1 MNLTAKTGQRLLI
14 GLAVLGYALV
24 LFRTAWLSDDAYI
37 TLRTVDN
44 FNNGYGLRWNVAERV
59 QAYTHPLW
67 LFLLAGVY
75 FFTHEAF
82 YTTIFL
88 SLILSIATILIV
100 AFGLARSTPAAI
112 LGVLIL
118 TLSKA
123 FTDYS
128 TSGLE
133 NPLTHLIL
141 AAFLLIYFRW
151 ELNPKKLLWLSV
163 LAGLG
168 VLNRMDTLLL
178 FLPVLAYTLFKLRS
192 WRALALAF
200 LGFSP
205 FILWE
210 GFSLFYYGFLFP
222 NTAYAKLNIGVTR
235 PELIERG
242 LAYLA
247 NSFELDPLTLGVIA
261 GVGLILLL
269 LRHSLG
275 PNLLVALGAVLYLV
289 YLITIGGDFMSGR
302 FLTAPLLIPVILL
315 VRHHWPVQPTLIWA
329 ALAAVVL
336 GVGLTKPYAPPFSD
350 ITYGADTDNYVVDF
364 SADNGIVDE
373 RAFYYPGSGLLPVL
387 ADVAQ
392 PRDVSEL
399 KNRDPVQVYHVVG
412 HLGFA
417 AGPEIHL
424 IDTYALAD
432 PFLARLPVLRDT
444 QWRIGHFWRRLP
456 EGYEDTIRSGQNK
469 IRDENLALYYD
480 KLKTVISG
488 DLFDPQRLGE
498 IWRLNTG
505 QYDYLLDR
513 YPQPKSLPLT
523 LSEINDA
530 TSHDFINGH
539 NLADYSNFQLDFEQ
553 PRHAKQIAVQLRPNP
568 AHHINYEEESYQ
580 LIYYRGDTPVD
591 YQIAWL
597 FFLQALP
604 ESGVTSMLTVPE
616 HAVAQGYDRIQIFPA
631 QEDTL
636 QDTFIYNIAAV
647 HLVE

>member
-1 MNLTAKTGQRLLI
+1 MNLTSKIGQRPLI
-14 GLAVLGYALV
+14 SLVIIGYVIV

-44 FNNGYGLRWNVAERV
+44 FSNGYGLRWNVAERV

-67 LFLLAGVY
+67 LFLLSGVY
-75 FFTHEAF
+75 FFTQEAF

-88 SLILSIATILIV
+88 SIAISLAAVLLV
-100 AFGLARSTPAAI
+100 AFGLARSTPGAI

-123 FTDYS
+123 FTDYA

-141 AAFLLIYFRW
+141 AAFLLVYFGW
-151 ELNPKKLLWLSV
+151 ELSHKKLFWLSL
-163 LAGLG
+163 LAALG

-178 FLPVLAYTLFKLRS
+178 FFPVLAYTLFQLRS
-192 WRALALAF
+192 FKALSLTI
-200 LGFSP
+200 LGFTP

-235 PELIERG
+235 SELMERG
-242 LAYLA
+242 LAYLG
-247 NSFELDPLTLGVIA
+247 NSFQLDPLTLLVITGTGVM
-261 GVGLILLL
+261 LLV
-269 LRHSLG
+269 LRMREGQS
-275 PNLLVALGAVLYLV
+275 LLVALGGLLYLC

-302 FLTAPLLIPVILL
+302 FLTAPLLIAVILL
-315 VRHHWPVQPTLIWA
+315 VRQRWSIRPRLIWA
-329 ALAAVVL
+329 TLLVL
-336 GVGLTKPYAPPFSD
+336 VLFVGLTGPYAPPFSD
-350 ITYGADTDNYVVDF
+350 ITYGAEPEHYVVDF
-364 SADNGIVDE
+364 TEDNGIVDE
-373 RAFYYPGSGLLPVL
+373 RAFYYPGSGLLSAL
-387 ADVAQ
+387 SESAQ
-392 PRDVSEL
+392 PRDVTEL
-399 KNRDPVQVYHVVG
+399 ENPSAVIVYHVVG

-417 AGPEIHL
+417 AGPEVHL

-444 QWRIGHFWRRLP
+444 KWRIGHFWRRLP
-456 EGYEDTIRSGQNK
+456 EGYEETIRSGQNSLK
-469 IRDENLALYYD
+469 DKNLALYYD
-480 KLKTVISG
+480 KLKSVIAG
-488 DLFDPQRLGE
+488 DLFDSQRLVE

-505 QYDYLLDR
+505 HYDYLLDR
-513 YPQPKSLPLT
+513 YPRPNALPLT
-523 LSEINDA
+523 LSQINDPA
-530 TSHDFINGH
+530 THDFIKGY
-539 NLADYSNFQLDFEQ
+539 NLADYSNFQLNFDQ

-597 FFLQALP
+597 FFLQAIP
-604 ESGVTSMLTVPE
+604 ESGITSMLTVPE
-616 HAVAQGYDRIQIFPA
+616 KAVVQGYDRIQIFPA

-636 QDTFIYNIAAV
+636 QDTFIHNIAAV